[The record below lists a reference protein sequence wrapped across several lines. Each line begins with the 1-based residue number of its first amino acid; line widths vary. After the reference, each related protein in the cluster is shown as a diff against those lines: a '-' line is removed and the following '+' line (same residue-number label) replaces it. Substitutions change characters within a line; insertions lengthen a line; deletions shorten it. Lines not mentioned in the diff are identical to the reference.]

1 MPQSKKYTDALSH
14 LDEKLKIDESV
25 PSRRGMASDQMNRG
39 KFLWQLGRYDEA
51 RAALD
56 AAFEI
61 ANRKEAQIKT
71 VLAWVHLIRG
81 QIALSQTQYSEA
93 KKEAQAALDLSEKF
107 PDVALQAKATIG
119 LATALSGSAA
129 EGRKLCEE
137 AVTIAQGLK
146 SRSLITSAQLALA
159 QAMLL
164 NKDAPAA
171 IQTATEAQKIFGQ
184 SGQKDSEWRA
194 LLIAARASDAAG
206 DKSAARD
213 YAARA
218 DAACNALS
226 QMWGA
231 DSYASYLRRPDI
243 QMYRKQLT
251 QLGA

>member
-1 MPQSKKYTDALSH
+1 
-14 LDEKLKIDESV
+14 
-25 PSRRGMASDQMNRG
+25 MASDQMNRA
-39 KFLWQLGRYDEA
+39 KFLWQLGRYSEA
-51 RAALD
+51 SAALD

-61 ANRKEAQIKT
+61 ANGKEAQIKT
-71 VLAWVHLIRG
+71 VLAWVHLIRARM
-81 QIALSQTQYSEA
+81 ALSQNQYAEA
-93 KKEAQAALDLSEKF
+93 KKEAQLALELSEKF
-107 PDVALQAKATIG
+107 PDVALQAKSTMG
-119 LATALSGSAA
+119 LAQALSGVTA

-137 AVTIAQGLK
+137 ALTIAQGLK
-146 SRSLITSAQLALA
+146 SRALITGAQLALA
-159 QAMLL
+159 ETMLL
-164 NKDAPAA
+164 NKDNSAA
-171 IQTATEAQKIFGQ
+171 LQTASEIQKLFGQ

-218 DAACNALS
+218 DAACNAL
-226 QMWGA
+226 QQIWGA